1 MKKIIL
7 IAALALVSANAT
19 VALAGDYDI
28 SADSMQRS
36 GALGTGYVEEGVIVQ
51 VNMVTVEGS
60 STTNTVG
67 TGLGA
72 AVGGGLGS
80 MAGKGKGK
88 YLTGLIGA
96 AAGGF
101 GANAATDALSSS
113 KAQELI
119 IKKANGQITV
129 ITQADSNLAAGQ
141 NVFLLQSGGKT
152 RVVAKQ

>member
-1 MKKIIL
+1 MKKIILIL
-7 IAALALVSANAT
+7 IAALALVSAN
-19 VALAGDYDI
+19 ALAGDYDI

-36 GALGTGYVEEGVIVQ
+36 GTLGTGYVEEGVIVQ
-51 VNMVTVEGS
+51 VNIVTVEGS
-60 STTNTVG
+60 STANTVG

-80 MAGKGKGK
+80 TLGKGKGK

-101 GANAATDALSSS
+101 GGNMATDALSSS